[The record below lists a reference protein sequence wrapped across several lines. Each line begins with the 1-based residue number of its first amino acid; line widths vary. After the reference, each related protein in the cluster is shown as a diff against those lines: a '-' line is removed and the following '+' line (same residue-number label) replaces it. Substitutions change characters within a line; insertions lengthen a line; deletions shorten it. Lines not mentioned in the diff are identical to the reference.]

1 MGPIVRVLVVLLCG
15 LTATA
20 ALASTCHEVDVTCP
34 IDGQVVKT
42 REAKSGTKLGNYLDM
57 KPYGPMPAP
66 WPIARCPGNGFV
78 IYKPVFSSEELQRFR
93 AYVATDEYRAL
104 LRPHSNYYLAARLQI
119 HNGEPPRQV
128 AYTLLKASWE
138 AEGTELYPRYAREAL
153 EMFGKALAG
162 PFDNEQG
169 AVTAELLAGE
179 LERRLGMFD
188 AARARF
194 ERLRREPRFQDG
206 FNRDYVAL
214 QLELIAARD
223 RGVHRAPEQ

>member
-20 ALASTCHEVDVTCP
+20 ALASTYHEVDVTCP
-34 IDGQVVKT
+34 IDGQVFKT

-78 IYKPVFSSEELQRFR
+78 IYRPVFSSEELQRFR

-138 AEGTELYPRYAREAL
+138 AEGTELYPRYAREAPL
-153 EMFGKALAG
+153 TAAWTTALAATVG
-162 PFDNEQG
+162 
-169 AVTAELLAGE
+169 
-179 LERRLGMFD
+179 
-188 AARARF
+188 AARVTSRAMFSRPWCAAAWLRGWWAAR
-194 ERLRREPRFQDG
+194 
-206 FNRDYVAL
+206 VL
-214 QLELIAARD
+214 QLMPA
-223 RGVHRAPEQ
+223 

>member
-1 MGPIVRVLVVLLCG
+1 MKSIQATPVLLMF
-15 LTATA
+15 AWA
-20 ALASTCHEVDVTCP
+20 SMALASTYRETQVICP
-34 IDGQVVKT
+34 IDGLVFT
-42 REAKSGTKLGNYLDM
+42 TMEAKSGTKLGNYLDM

-78 IYKPVFSSEELQRFR
+78 IYKPAFSNEELQRFR

-153 EMFGKALAG
+153 ETFGKALAG

-194 ERLRREPRFQDG
+194 ERLRKEPPYQNG

-223 RGVHRAPEQ
+223 RGAHRAPEQ